1 MLLIDFSSFFTTL
14 QEMVDVASFQTKAL
28 ESRQVSR
35 EKEVLSLR
43 QQLIDIQTQSDE
55 KAIIG
60 KYFESSYS

>member
-1 MLLIDFSSFFTTL
+1 
-14 QEMVDVASFQTKAL
+14 MVDVASFQTKAL

-60 KYFESSYS
+60 NISSDEVDFEADL